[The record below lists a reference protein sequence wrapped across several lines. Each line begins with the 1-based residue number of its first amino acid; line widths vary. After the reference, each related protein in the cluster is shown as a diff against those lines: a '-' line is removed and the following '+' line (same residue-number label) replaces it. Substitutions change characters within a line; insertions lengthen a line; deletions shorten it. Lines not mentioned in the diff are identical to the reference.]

1 NCRVE
6 VYNYIKR
13 LNKFPLKFSQVM
25 EGLKIREQKGI
36 LPPRFVIERVLDE
49 MKEFIAKPAVE
60 NPLYTVFKGKLE
72 KLTHIKQPEHDK
84 VLMMVKSAIEQSVY
98 PAYSMFIEY
107 FTTLRQKATNDD
119 GVWKLPQGD
128 KYYAYLLHSHTTIS
142 EDAEAIHNTGLAEV
156 ERIETAMRK
165 ILSEQGFGTVEQPA
179 KKLAELAKEER
190 FQFPDTDEGRK
201 ACIAEYERILAE
213 VKSVLPAWFNVQ
225 PRAELKVERIPEFK
239 EKTAPGAYYQPADIG
254 GGRPG
259 VFYANMRNM
268 KEIAKF
274 SMKALA
280 YHEGI
285 PGHHFQIALAQETR
299 KLPLFRRMIPFTAFA
314 EGWAMYAE
322 HLARE
327 MGIYKDDPFGLLGSY
342 DSELFRAVR
351 LVVDTGIHQMRWT
364 RDEAIAY
371 MEAHSAQD
379 HASIVSEIERYI
391 VMPGQA
397 CSYKMGM
404 LTILQLRENAKAE
417 LGSSFNIR
425 DFHDCVL
432 KNGAMPLGILE
443 KVVDEYIAV
452 KKRA

>member
-1 NCRVE
+1 
-6 VYNYIKR
+6 
-13 LNKFPLKFSQVM
+13 
-25 EGLKIREQKGI
+25 
-36 LPPRFVIERVLDE
+36 
-49 MKEFIAKPAVE
+49 
-60 NPLYTVFKGKLE
+60 
-72 KLTHIKQPEHDK
+72 
-84 VLMMVKSAIEQSVY
+84 
-98 PAYSMFIEY
+98 
-107 FTTLRQKATNDD
+107 
-119 GVWKLPQGD
+119 
-128 KYYAYLLHSHTTIS
+128 
-142 EDAEAIHNTGLAEV
+142 
-156 ERIETAMRK
+156 
-165 ILSEQGFGTVEQPA
+165 
-179 KKLAELAKEER
+179 
-190 FQFPDTDEGRK
+190 
-201 ACIAEYERILAE
+201 
-213 VKSVLPAWFNVQ
+213 
-225 PRAELKVERIPEFK
+225 
-239 EKTAPGAYYQPADIG
+239 
-254 GGRPG
+254 
-259 VFYANMRNM
+259 
-268 KEIAKF
+268 
-274 SMKALA
+274 
-280 YHEGI
+280 EGI